1 MQQYEML
8 KNYKDVLLV
17 KDLIKILCISKNK
30 AYKLVNT
37 NVIPSF
43 KIDNQIRITKVAL
56 LNYLNSCE

>member
-8 KNYKDVLLV
+8 KNYKDVLMV
-17 KDLIKILCISKNK
+17 KDLIEILSINKNK

-43 KIDNQIRITKVAL
+43 KIDSQIRIPKAAL
-56 LNYLNSCE
+56 IDYLNSCK

>member
-8 KNYKDVLLV
+8 KNYKDVLMV

>member
-17 KDLIKILCISKNK
+17 KDLRKILGISKNK

-56 LNYLNSCE
+56 LNYLNSCK

>member
-56 LNYLNSCE
+56 LNYLNSCK

>member
-1 MQQYEML
+1 MRQYEML
-8 KNYKDVLLV
+8 KNYKDVLMV

>member
-1 MQQYEML
+1 MQYEML
-8 KNYKDVLLV
+8 KNYKDVLMV

-56 LNYLNSCE
+56 LNYLNSCK